1 MSSVGTN
8 YECYGAL
15 GVRPHM
21 IKFTPSQLAS
31 NKISQNK
38 TDHHL
43 AVIVPLVS
51 GSLIPGRVSLC
62 PHMCELKAWLAA
74 GQRHQARRQTSEV
87 NLELFTSRKPLTISL
102 HYH

>member
-8 YECYGAL
+8 YDSYGAL

-31 NKISQNK
+31 NKISQNN

-43 AVIVPLVS
+43 SIIVPLRS
-51 GSLIPGRVSLC
+51 GCLIPRAVVSVSLC

-74 GQRHQARRQTSEV
+74 PQRHQASQHRLQG
-87 NLELFTSRKPLTISL
+87 
-102 HYH
+102 